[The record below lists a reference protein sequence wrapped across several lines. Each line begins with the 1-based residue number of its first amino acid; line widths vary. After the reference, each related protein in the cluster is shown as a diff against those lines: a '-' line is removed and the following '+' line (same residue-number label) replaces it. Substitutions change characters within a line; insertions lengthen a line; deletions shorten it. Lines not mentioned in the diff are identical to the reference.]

1 MPAELSAMAMYSDLM
16 GMCITSVYGVERHFI
31 RHICSIDEWEKFTV
45 REHCAT
51 SSRKSQR
58 IFFFPL
64 CHTKL
69 ILEGYLQLI
78 FQTGA
83 SEFQRHL

>member
-1 MPAELSAMAMYSDLM
+1 MPADLSAMAMHSDLM

-58 IFFFPL
+58 IVVFFSSLPY
-64 CHTKL
+64 KA
-69 ILEGYLQLI
+69 YLGRLFTVNI
-78 FQTGA
+78 PNRSF
-83 SEFQRHL
+83 